1 MQASKSLLE
10 IDSKRPEF
18 VKVLEVEEWFE
29 LHKKLDTV
37 RLQEKINFLR
47 TQFNKYKVLFE
58 LLFMTFKINFFRFL
72 PVLYD
77 DYYLCFNKLKKNRED
92 KAVNKELRMLGF
104 DIFSLSFENKLAIM
118 FVVLIMLISLFFY
131 LYSMVNKDR
140 SRVNLKKKKNN

>member
-58 LLFMTFKINFFRFL
+58 LLFMTFKINFFSFL